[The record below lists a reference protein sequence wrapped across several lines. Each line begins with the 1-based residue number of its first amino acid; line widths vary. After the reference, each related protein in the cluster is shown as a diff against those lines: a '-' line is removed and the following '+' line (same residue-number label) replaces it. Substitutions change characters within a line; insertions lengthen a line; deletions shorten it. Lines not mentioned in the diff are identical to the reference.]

1 MTEAQ
6 EQKEEG
12 NKLFAA
18 GKFEEAIACYTKALK
33 ICPAEEKKDKAV
45 YFKNRSQCHLKLENY
60 NAAANDAS
68 KGSGQLSSIVLHIH
82 VWVCLYVCN

>member
-33 ICPAEEKKDKAV
+33 ICPADEKKDKAV

-68 KGSGQLSSIVLHIH
+68 KGSGQLSSIVLCLDIII
-82 VWVCLYVCN
+82 VCFL